1 MKELFVTGLF
11 SDWRYTITD
20 NSRVVAFKDGFHT
33 YLLAEAAGKDKLE
46 QLQQPEADSGA
57 GGSVKD
63 LSYHLEHVATQW
75 VQLHQEISRALG
87 LEFEPDE
94 DIERYTEAVEALQA
108 ENARLRGELD
118 AARGGVGC
126 VCEGS

>member
-46 QLQQPEADSGA
+46 QLQQQELADIA
-57 GGSVKD
+57 
-63 LSYHLEHVATQW
+63 
-75 VQLHQEISRALG
+75 
-87 LEFEPDE
+87 
-94 DIERYTEAVEALQA
+94 ALQA

-118 AARGGVGC
+118 AAREALENIVDYDVQYEHGYIDEWTEAASFTIVRNIARNALEVKGDHK
-126 VCEGS
+126 